1 MKNLA
6 KYLLILLLVAGSIT
20 IGAETQTPKYD
31 LKNCGTA
38 EDLNRVVEKYQEEL
52 VFKGITEK
60 EIGGRRVS
68 AVLIVTMSKAGSW
81 TVFEYFN
88 ENTVC
93 LMESGYKGSQD
104 FPGTV
109 QI

>member
-1 MKNLA
+1 MKPFA
-6 KYLLILLLVAGSIT
+6 KYFVLLLLIVASIT
-20 IGAETQTPKYD
+20 IGAETQIPRFN
-31 LKNCGTA
+31 LKNCGTSK
-38 EDLNRVVEKYQEEL
+38 DLDRLVEKYQEEL

-60 EIGGRRVS
+60 EINGRKTS
-68 AVLIVTMSKAGSW
+68 AVLVVTMSKSGSW
-81 TVFEYFN
+81 SIFEYFD

-109 QI
+109 SI